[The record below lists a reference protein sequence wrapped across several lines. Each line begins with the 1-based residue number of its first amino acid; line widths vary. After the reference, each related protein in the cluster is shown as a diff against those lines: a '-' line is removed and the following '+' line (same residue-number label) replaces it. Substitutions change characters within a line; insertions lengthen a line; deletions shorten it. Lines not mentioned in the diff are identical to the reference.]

1 MSVEFSDT
9 PPLELWYV
17 DRDASPV
24 DRNVKIDGR
33 QIVYQRLTAPIDE
46 RTITW
51 NQLLD
56 KQEWTSAIINNP
68 QPTILRVQDTLRLVD
83 LSGNNPRNLKWND
96 VDATTIDVSNT
107 NNVNS
112 NYFLNMS
119 LTAGLNR
126 VIYVNDASFNIT
138 YNPSLGQ
145 LNAQQFDGAIHSQA
159 NSANQVHYLTFVDSA
174 SNSFGR
180 LQKSSGLNYNPNSG
194 FLSATRFIGDV
205 SGNATSAT
213 NSTNSNITS
222 VDVNAT
228 YYPVL
233 SSGTGNQALVIDSV
247 TSPFSY
253 NPFSATMNIGSGTTI
268 GSGNIT
274 IGVATFSTRLNLT
287 YASSV
292 ATFAT
297 GTLTLNAGATRSFQS
312 FTFTM
317 SANITALTLTN
328 FGQNG
333 AFNLFLTGHAT
344 TDYTIAV
351 GGTGGLGGNILTSWA
366 TAQTITAG
374 SRNLIT
380 IHYDNTG
387 DKFYLRGTFGL
398 TG

>member
-83 LSGNNPRNLKWND
+83 LSGNNPRNLKWDD

-107 NNVNS
+107 NNDNS

-126 VIYVNDASFNIT
+126 VIYVNDSSFNIT

-145 LNAQQFDGAIHSQA
+145 LNAQQFDGAIHSTA
-159 NSANQVHYLTFVDSA
+159 NNANQVHYLTFVDSA

-194 FLSATRFIGDV
+194 NLTSTRFIGDV

-213 NSTNSNITS
+213 NATNVAITNA
-222 VDVNAT
+222 DVNAT

-233 SSGTGNQALVIDSV
+233 ASGTGNIGLTIDSV
-247 TSPFSY
+247 TTPLSY
-253 NPFSATMNIGSGTTI
+253 NPFSASLSVGNTTI
-268 GSGNIT
+268 ATGAVTTQTGT
-274 IGVATFSTRLNLT
+274 ISTRLNLT
-287 YASSV
+287 YASST

-317 SANITALTLTN
+317 TANITALTLTN
-328 FGQNG
+328 LGQNG
-333 AFNLFLTGHAT
+333 SFNLFITGHAT
-344 TDYTIAV
+344 NDYTIDV
-351 GGTGGLGGNILTSWA
+351 GGAGGLGGNIVTSWA

-387 DKFYLRGTFGL
+387 DKFYLRGTFAF